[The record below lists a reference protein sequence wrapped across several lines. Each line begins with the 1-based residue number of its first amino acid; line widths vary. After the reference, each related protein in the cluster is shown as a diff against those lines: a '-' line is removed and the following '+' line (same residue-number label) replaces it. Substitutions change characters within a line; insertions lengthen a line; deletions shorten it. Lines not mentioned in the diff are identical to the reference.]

1 MKSVFSAAAILLL
14 LGCTSSQTRGVMH
27 VKPLPFE
34 FPGVFYG
41 TTTNGILSIRLSAD
55 GTGLSCFQD
64 KSTGGLL
71 TGDAKYSGTR
81 IHTKDRVYILKNVKP
96 DQIKA
101 SSGFTFIFLN
111 RVDEAPSVCKKFLSQ
126 N

>member
-1 MKSVFSAAAILLL
+1 MKNIFSVVAILLL
-14 LGCTSSQTRGVMH
+14 IGCTASQSRGVMQG
-27 VKPLPFE
+27 KPLPFK
-34 FPGVFYG
+34 FPGIFSG
-41 TTTNGILSIRLSAD
+41 ATMNGVLSIRLSAD

-64 KSTGGLL
+64 KSTGELV

-81 IHTKDRVYILKNVKP
+81 IFTKDRVYTLKNVSP

-101 SSGFTFIFLN
+101 SSGFTFVILN
-111 RVDEAPSVCKKFLSQ
+111 RVNESPSACKKFLGQ

>member
-1 MKSVFSAAAILLL
+1 MKSVFSVVAILLL
-14 LGCTSSQTRGVMH
+14 VGCTASQTRDVMH
-27 VKPLPFE
+27 VKSLPFE
-34 FPGVFYG
+34 SPGIFYG

-64 KSTGGLL
+64 KSTGGLVM
-71 TGDAKYSGTR
+71 GDAKYSGTR
-81 IHTKDRVYILKNVKP
+81 IYTKDRVYTLKNVKP

-101 SSGFTFIFLN
+101 SSGFTFVFLN
-111 RVDEAPSVCKKFLSQ
+111 RVDEAPGACKKFLGQ

>member
-1 MKSVFSAAAILLL
+1 
-14 LGCTSSQTRGVMH
+14 MH

-34 FPGVFYG
+34 FTGIFSG
-41 TTTNGILSIRLSAD
+41 TTTNGTLSIRLTAD

-64 KSTGGLL
+64 RSTGGLV
-71 TGDAKYSGTR
+71 TGDAKYSGAR
-81 IHTKDRVYILKNVKP
+81 IYTKDRVYTLKNVRP

-101 SSGFTFIFLN
+101 SSGFTFVILN
-111 RVDEAPSVCKKFLSQ
+111 RVDEAPSVCKKFLGQ